1 MNSGVDCLLE
11 SNESLRGASAA
22 LSDLIEEAPCIAHLK
37 DAQTGK
43 YIYSNDHW
51 IEKLGLKSAKDI
63 YGLTVD
69 DLTGTDGVYTKWNF
83 GHSFLYY
90 REELSK
96 EIHRLESQA
105 QIQKHCVS
113 SRRIY
118 FTFEGSLIISD
129 LIKRP
134 VLGRDNWKIVAI
146 LTYSQDR
153 TPQQNLSSLLQLY
166 LEYYPEQQALQHLLL
181 YLDIEGYFIELPTLK
196 EVQMLFAMSPD
207 FDFSGVDNPDI
218 QKLQD
223 KVETASWHELVTRLR
238 ARPSAFFSEIA
249 TGASR

>member
-69 DLTGTDGVYTKWNF
+69 DLTGTDSVYTKWNF

-113 SRRIY
+113 SNRIY
-118 FTFEGSLIISD
+118 PACFSFISNIILSSKPSSIYSSILI
-129 LIKRP
+129 LR
-134 VLGRDNWKIVAI
+134 AI
-146 LTYSQDR
+146 LLNFQ
-153 TPQQNLSSLLQLY
+153 P
-166 LEYYPEQQALQHLLL
+166 
-181 YLDIEGYFIELPTLK
+181 
-196 EVQMLFAMSPD
+196 
-207 FDFSGVDNPDI
+207 
-218 QKLQD
+218 
-223 KVETASWHELVTRLR
+223 
-238 ARPSAFFSEIA
+238 
-249 TGASR
+249 

>member
-96 EIHRLESQA
+96 EIHRLESQ
-105 QIQKHCVS
+105 
-113 SRRIY
+113 
-118 FTFEGSLIISD
+118 
-129 LIKRP
+129 
-134 VLGRDNWKIVAI
+134 
-146 LTYSQDR
+146 
-153 TPQQNLSSLLQLY
+153 
-166 LEYYPEQQALQHLLL
+166 
-181 YLDIEGYFIELPTLK
+181 
-196 EVQMLFAMSPD
+196 VQMLFAMSPD

>member
-37 DAQTGK
+37 DAQTGT
-43 YIYSNDHW
+43 Y
-51 IEKLGLKSAKDI
+51 
-63 YGLTVD
+63 
-69 DLTGTDGVYTKWNF
+69 GVYTKWNF

-134 VLGRDNWKIVAI
+134 VLGRDNWKIV
-146 LTYSQDR
+146 
-153 TPQQNLSSLLQLY
+153 
-166 LEYYPEQQALQHLLL
+166 
-181 YLDIEGYFIELPTLK
+181 
-196 EVQMLFAMSPD
+196 
-207 FDFSGVDNPDI
+207 
-218 QKLQD
+218 
-223 KVETASWHELVTRLR
+223 
-238 ARPSAFFSEIA
+238 
-249 TGASR
+249 